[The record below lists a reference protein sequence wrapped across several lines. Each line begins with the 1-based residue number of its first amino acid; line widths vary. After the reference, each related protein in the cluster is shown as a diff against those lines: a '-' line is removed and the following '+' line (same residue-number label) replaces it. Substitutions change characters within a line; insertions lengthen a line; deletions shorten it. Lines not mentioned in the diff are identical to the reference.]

1 MAIVYKPPQIVDFA
15 ARPSVFL
22 AGTID
27 NGNSEDWQ
35 AVLETRLTD
44 LDVSILNPRRDHW
57 DASLEQSIHNPQFKQ
72 QVVWELNGL
81 DAVSVI
87 FMYFAPNSQS
97 PITLLELGLMAAS
110 KKILIVSPQ
119 NFWRRGNIEVVA
131 ERYQIPLID
140 NLDMGIEMLR
150 DSLQAVSEQFKH
162 NTSGNF

>member
-1 MAIVYKPPQIVDFA
+1 MATVYKPPQVVDFA
-15 ARPSVFL
+15 ARPSVFF

-35 AVLETRLTD
+35 ASVETKLAD
-44 LDVSILNPRRDHW
+44 LDVSILNPRRDNW
-57 DASLEQSIHNPQFKQ
+57 DASWEQTIHNPQFKQ

-97 PITLLELGLMAAS
+97 PITLLELGLMAES
-110 KKILIVSPQ
+110 KKMLLVSPQ
-119 NFWRRGNIEVVA
+119 GFWRRGNIEVVA

-140 NLDMGIEMLR
+140 DLDTGIEMLR
-150 DSLQAVSEQFKH
+150 QSLQHVAEHFH
-162 NTSGNF
+162 H